1 MGPQGVTGG
10 REDSRFVGARRRLIE
25 EIRRKGI
32 TDLEILQLFD
42 RVPRHEFL
50 PEGVWN
56 RSYEDGPVPIGYGQ
70 TVSQPF
76 LQAYYLSVLKPRSE
90 ESVLEIGTGSGYLT
104 ALLALMANRVY
115 SVERVRELS
124 QRARQTLDAQGFRNV
139 ALLVGDGSIGWRKYA
154 PFDVIVV
161 SAAAPSI
168 PPAFIDQLGEG
179 GRLLIPVG
187 TRERQQ
193 LVLVRRADGEVHE
206 EIVHGECTFVPLL
219 GRFAWASELN
229 EEAT

>member
-1 MGPQGVTGG
+1 M
-10 REDSRFVGARRRLIE
+10 
-25 EIRRKGI
+25 
-32 TDLEILQLFD
+32 
-42 RVPRHEFL
+42 
-50 PEGVWN
+50 
-56 RSYEDGPVPIGYGQ
+56 
-70 TVSQPF
+70 
-76 LQAYYLSVLKPRSE
+76 
-90 ESVLEIGTGSGYLT
+90 EIGTGSGFLT
-104 ALLALMANRVY
+104 ALLSFTADRVF
-115 SVERVRELS
+115 SIERVRELS
-124 QRARQTLDAQGFRNV
+124 VRARAALDQLRIKNV
-139 ALLVGDGSIGWRKYA
+139 ALMVGDGTIGWRKYA